1 MSIHQTFNALGLVGA
16 SQFFTHSNKASNPSS
31 IIRTIAY
38 SLAESDIHIGSESC
52 LAIRQHLHIVD
63 APMEDQFQRLL
74 SEPLDQA
81 KEHLHGLIIIILDAL
96 DEFAG
101 LPLLHILITSR
112 PDLDIA
118 AAFHDQSSIV
128 KTLLD
133 ITKPSSLEDVRRYI
147 DAEMIDVRQ
156 MHFSWNLGPTWPGE
170 EKIDALGTIAAG
182 LFIWALTATKY
193 LQKAHDPNDAL
204 DHLLRK
210 GSDLDCLYA
219 VALQST
225 EFWEDKTFAEWAQA
239 CLAAVVLGKVPMSDT
254 TINALLSLDT
264 KHSSAPVFFK
274 LSCVL
279 QWAPGKFARILH
291 TSFGDYLTDLDR
303 CGQEPWFID
312 PAFWGP
318 QLTRSCLQV
327 LNTELQFNICGLE
340 DSHISNSAVHDL
352 TDHIATYIPPHLS
365 YSSCFWADHILG
377 AEWDEVILAD
387 IENVMYN
394 KFPFWLKILSI
405 LSDLRIGI
413 NALSHVG
420 EVAKQWNIAL
430 AEFLTDALK
439 FVIAFAPAFAHSA
452 PHLYLSALPLTPT
465 ESHVAKMFSA
475 WLVQKVDV
483 HSSLGLGDQ
492 WPALQMTI
500 KAHNNVVTTVAFS
513 PGDGEWLASGSWDTT
528 VHVWDVRTGALI
540 AAPLEGHARLSN
552 MAITLGVRDEHLP
565 NRETTGTG
573 SFVPS
578 CSAPRRRT
586 RMDISRL
593 LLALQPRVFC
603 SSSTRREDESS
614 SPQTLPAYTRP
625 SGRTRGGLSEP

>member
-1 MSIHQTFNALGLVGA
+1 
-16 SQFFTHSNKASNPSS
+16 
-31 IIRTIAY
+31 
-38 SLAESDIHIGSESC
+38 
-52 LAIRQHLHIVD
+52 
-63 APMEDQFQRLL
+63 
-74 SEPLDQA
+74 
-81 KEHLHGLIIIILDAL
+81 
-96 DEFAG
+96 
-101 LPLLHILITSR
+101 
-112 PDLDIA
+112 
-118 AAFHDQSSIV
+118 
-128 KTLLD
+128 
-133 ITKPSSLEDVRRYI
+133 
-147 DAEMIDVRQ
+147 
-156 MHFSWNLGPTWPGE
+156 
-170 EKIDALGTIAAG
+170 
-182 LFIWALTATKY
+182 
-193 LQKAHDPNDAL
+193 
-204 DHLLRK
+204 
-210 GSDLDCLYA
+210 
-219 VALQST
+219 
-225 EFWEDKTFAEWAQA
+225 
-239 CLAAVVLGKVPMSDT
+239 MSDT

-513 PGDGEWLASGSWDTT
+513 PGDGERLASGSWDTT

-540 AAPLEGHARLSN
+540 AAPLEGHAVRSPSVLRTVRHLMPLLAALEHGNHTRSPRRAPSKSGNHVTGTSLATRTMVSPLNRPPTLSS
-552 MAITLGVRDEHLP
+552 AAPEALFLAVLHQDDAHAWISLVSSSPFSPTPSAPPRHDEKTSPLAPGPYPRTRGRADGREAGYPSHDHACASHGTPANRGRPLVSTEPYLP
-565 NRETTGTG
+565 NAPEYNQMAVPGAPNHSLGRLASPHLTSHQRRSVSRQRRPVSCQVCTPELAETTSVPWKRFAAAWRTWKRVLPVLPPYSYLIVHPSPSLSKPETGHLSHICPHLRHLISHTSFTG
-573 SFVPS
+573 SFHTGPGVTIPGFL
-578 CSAPRRRT
+578 
-586 RMDISRL
+586 D
-593 LLALQPRVFC
+593 
-603 SSSTRREDESS
+603 
-614 SPQTLPAYTRP
+614 
-625 SGRTRGGLSEP
+625 